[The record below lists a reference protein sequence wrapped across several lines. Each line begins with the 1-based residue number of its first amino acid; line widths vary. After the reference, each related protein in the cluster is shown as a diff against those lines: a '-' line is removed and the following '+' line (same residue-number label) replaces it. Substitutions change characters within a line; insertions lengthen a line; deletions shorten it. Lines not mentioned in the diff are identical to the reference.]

1 MTIKDLFKPLPVRY
15 KAFQRNVK
23 KEYVKL
29 VQLLQ
34 AYAIVATGV
43 KLLATNQ
50 VQHYRLPAVCECST
64 CAAS

>member
-1 MTIKDLFKPLPVRY
+1 VRCLFKQLPVRY

-29 VQLLQ
+29 VQVLQ
-34 AYAIVATGV
+34 AYALVATGV

-50 VQHYRLPAVCECST
+50 ARPPHSWEPRPGALTPV
-64 CAAS
+64 